1 MEYPAGERARRFA
14 FAIGFLHLF
23 RCLSP
28 VYETRRETEMYASR
42 IGDYV
47 PMQETY
53 FPDAEFL
60 TLKKAKD
67 TDYQLMDFQLFE
79 NEKGPGVAIQMDDAL
94 GSYKIITH
102 SAPITNLFK
111 EHGGSIRE
119 ALENGETMGICVR
132 SKVSKKT
139 GKEYF
144 YIE

>member
-1 MEYPAGERARRFA
+1 MY
-14 FAIGFLHLF
+14 
-23 RCLSP
+23 S
-28 VYETRRETEMYASR
+28 TRIA
-42 IGDYV
+42 DYV

-53 FPDAEFL
+53 FPDAEFI

-67 TDYQLMDFQLFE
+67 VDYQLMDFQMFE
-79 NEKGPGVAIQMDDAL
+79 NDKGPGVAIQMDDAL
-94 GSYKIITH
+94 GSYKVITH